1 MNVIETTADVEA
13 LCQRLSS
20 AEVITVDTEFIR
32 ENTYYPRL
40 CLVQIA
46 SDEHVAA
53 IDPLAESIDL
63 APLLALL
70 ANPDI
75 LKVFHAGRQDM
86 EIFYHLM
93 DGNLPHPV
101 FDTQVAAMVCGFG
114 EQVSYERLVGALA
127 NARIDKSARF
137 ADWARRP
144 LPERQLNYALSDVT
158 HLRTVYR
165 ALLAKLGHNG
175 RQEWLGEEMAVLTD
189 PATYVTEPEDAWRR
203 LKQRQR
209 DRRTQAV
216 IRALA
221 AWREREAQTRDLP
234 RGRVLKDEQLYD
246 IASQKPQTPE
256 ALART
261 RGISPDY
268 ARGRLGKGM
277 LAAIAEAMAIP
288 EEELP
293 SVPRQKPSTPVDAA
307 LTDLLKV
314 LLRLR
319 CEEHGVAS
327 KLVASADEIDRL
339 ARGENED
346 LPALKGW
353 RRELFGADALALKEG
368 RLGLAVNG
376 TKVKVFN
383 LAEQPA

>member
-1 MNVIETTADVEA
+1 MNVIETTADLET
-13 LCQRLSS
+13 CCRRLSE
-20 AEVITVDTEFIR
+20 AEVVTVDTEFIR

-46 SDEHVAA
+46 SDDHVVAV
-53 IDPLAESIDL
+53 DPLAKGIDL

-70 ANPDI
+70 ADPDI

-93 DGNLPHPV
+93 EGDLPHPV

-144 LPERQLNYALSDVT
+144 LPERQLTYALSDVT

-165 ALLAKLGHNG
+165 ALLAKLSQNA
-175 RQEWLGEEMAVLTD
+175 RQGWLAEEMAVLTD
-189 PATYVTEPEDAWRR
+189 PATYVTTPEEAWRR
-203 LKQRQR
+203 LKLRHR
-209 DRRTQAV
+209 DRRTLAATQ
-216 IRALA
+216 ALA

-246 IASQKPQTPE
+246 IAAQKPQTAD

-268 ARGRLGKGM
+268 ARGRLGKGI
-277 LAAIAEAMAIP
+277 LAAIEEAMAIP

-293 SVPRQKPSTPVDAA
+293 SMPRQKPAAPVDAA
-307 LTDLLKV
+307 LSDLLKV

-319 CEEHGVAS
+319 CEEHGVAT
-327 KLVASADEIDRL
+327 KLVASADEIERL
-339 ARGENED
+339 ARGDDAD

-376 TKVKVFN
+376 TKVRVFN

>member
-1 MNVIETTADVEA
+1 MNVIESTADLEA
-13 LCQRLSS
+13 CCRRLSE
-20 AEVITVDTEFIR
+20 AEVVTVDTEFIR

-46 SDEHVAA
+46 SDDQVAA
-53 IDPLAESIDL
+53 IDPLAEGIDL

-75 LKVFHAGRQDM
+75 LKVMHAGRQDM

-93 DGNLPHPV
+93 EGDLPHPV

-144 LPERQLNYALSDVT
+144 LPERQLNSALSDVT

-165 ALLAKLGHNG
+165 ALLAKLSHNG
-175 RQEWLGEEMAVLTD
+175 RQEWLAEEMAVLTD
-189 PATYVTEPEDAWRR
+189 PATYVTTPEDAWRR

-209 DRRTQAV
+209 DRRTLAV
-216 IRALA
+216 TQALA

-268 ARGRLGKGM
+268 ARGRLGRGM

-293 SVPRQKPSTPVDAA
+293 SVPRQKPSAPVDAA

-327 KLVASADEIDRL
+327 KLVASADDVDRL
-339 ARGENED
+339 ARGDDAD

-353 RRELFGADALALKEG
+353 RRELFGADAIALKEG

-376 TKVKVFN
+376 TKVKV
-383 LAEQPA
+383 LDLTE

>member
-1 MNVIETTADVEA
+1 MNVIESTADLEA
-13 LCQRLSS
+13 CCRRLSE
-20 AEVITVDTEFIR
+20 AEVVTVDTEFIR

-46 SDEHVAA
+46 SDDQVAA
-53 IDPLAESIDL
+53 IDPLAEGIDL

-75 LKVFHAGRQDM
+75 LKVMHAGRQDM

-93 DGNLPHPV
+93 EGDLPHPV

-137 ADWARRP
+137 ADWGRRP

-165 ALLAKLGHNG
+165 ALLAKLSHNG
-175 RQEWLGEEMAVLTD
+175 RQEWLAEEMAVLTD
-189 PATYVTEPEDAWRR
+189 PATYVTTPEDAWRR

-209 DRRTQAV
+209 DRRTLAV
-216 IRALA
+216 TQALA

-268 ARGRLGKGM
+268 ARGRLGRGM

-293 SVPRQKPSTPVDAA
+293 SVPRQKPSAPVDAA

-327 KLVASADEIDRL
+327 KLVASADDVDRL
-339 ARGENED
+339 ARGDDAD

-353 RRELFGADALALKEG
+353 RRELFGADAIALKEG

-376 TKVKVFN
+376 TKVKV
-383 LAEQPA
+383 LDLTE